1 MKTNL
6 CSPAAVALCGV
17 LLVSCA
23 PPPAVN
29 KVPMSASS
37 SSDKSLTTRLLN
49 DVNSYRATKGASPL
63 VRNPGLDRL
72 AQEHCAFL
80 MRNRGKFKIQG
91 TNVSHVGFESR
102 GLVARQ
108 MLGIP
113 TLGENVA
120 AIPSSST
127 SALVSAWANSS
138 GHDFTMKSNDWQ
150 QTGIGILVDQDGMV
164 FATQLFGTPTSS
176 QMTFNNRMTSF

>member
-6 CSPAAVALCGV
+6 CSLAAVALCGV
-17 LLVSCA
+17 LLASCA
-23 PPPAVN
+23 SPPAIN

-37 SSDKSLTTRLLN
+37 SSDKSLTSQLLN
-49 DVNSYRATKGASPL
+49 EVNSYRASKGAGPL
-63 VRNPGLDRL
+63 VRNPGLDRM

-80 MRNRGKFKIQG
+80 MRNRGKFKIYG
-91 TNVSHVGFESR
+91 SNVSHFGFESR
-102 GLVARQ
+102 NLVARQ

-120 AIPSSST
+120 AIPSGST
-127 SALVSAWANSS
+127 PALVRAWADTP

-164 FATQLFGTPTSS
+164 FATQLFVTPTSS
-176 QMTFNNRMTSF
+176 QMTFNNRLTSF